1 MHIIESII
9 MSTTLLLTPFFIIS
23 FFQTGLCRDSNYEQ
37 KSASY
42 INSLRGVAAL
52 LITIHHSVF
61 MYNYTNTKNWNILL
75 PSVFFKDLSTIEK
88 TTLLSFGYIPVMVF
102 FMITGYLFFGKLIN
116 NPVLDVRD
124 FYKKR
129 AKRILPLY
137 FTMLA
142 LMLILAYF
150 IGFRSDL
157 NLNLFFKTII
167 LWLTFGMLEP
177 AGLTDEFRGSLI
189 VCGVIWTLIYEWFFY
204 LLIPLFSSFFFSRK
218 TYLYFTICMIFII
231 GNLYYFD
238 LINEINTTLICCFL
252 CGLLCSI
259 IKNNAGEMISK
270 LLGSTLFSLA
280 SLVYL
285 VFSIWQSGLNVY
297 KLSVIQPLFFV
308 FLSVCFGS
316 SLVGLLKFKP
326 LQISGTASYSIYLL
340 HGLALSLSFYI
351 FRDSYLLATGSAL
364 IFTSIFSIITYTFIE
379 RRFMKHVS
387 NVSP

>member
-1 MHIIESII
+1 
-9 MSTTLLLTPFFIIS
+9 
-23 FFQTGLCRDSNYEQ
+23 
-37 KSASY
+37 
-42 INSLRGVAAL
+42 
-52 LITIHHSVF
+52 
-61 MYNYTNTKNWNILL
+61 
-75 PSVFFKDLSTIEK
+75 
-88 TTLLSFGYIPVMVF
+88 
-102 FMITGYLFFGKLIN
+102 
-116 NPVLDVRD
+116 
-124 FYKKR
+124 
-129 AKRILPLY
+129 
-137 FTMLA
+137 MLA

-297 KLSVIQPLFFV
+297 KLSVIPPLFFV